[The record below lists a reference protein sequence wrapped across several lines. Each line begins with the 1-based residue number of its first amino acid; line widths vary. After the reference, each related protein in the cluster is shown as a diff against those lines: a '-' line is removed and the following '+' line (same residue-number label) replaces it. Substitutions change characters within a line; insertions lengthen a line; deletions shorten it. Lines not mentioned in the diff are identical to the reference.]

1 MAGSQGTLSG
11 VFLSSCLEVLVLTV
25 KESLPIL
32 YEFVSDLFTLIN
44 SPEFL
49 TASQLQLA

>member
-1 MAGSQGTLSG
+1 MAGSEGTLSG
-11 VFLSSCLEVLVLTV
+11 VFFFLFGSTFLFTI

-32 YEFVSDLFTLIN
+32 YELISDLN

-49 TASQLQLA
+49 TASGYQLVSGE